1 MTPSLGPVNDF
12 DLVLASVAS
21 DLALTHQSA
30 RKARYLFGIKSLC
43 VELKIPEIAETL
55 ENSYLFHF

>member
-1 MTPSLGPVNDF
+1 VVNDF

-21 DLALTHQSA
+21 DLALSHQSA
-30 RKARYLFGIKSLC
+30 RKARYPFGIKSLC

-55 ENSYLFHF
+55 ENSYLFYF